1 MDKSSKNYS
10 SRIYL
15 EKYLEDFGKKSTV
28 YTALVEAITNAIDAI
43 RNLGNNSVKGRIEV
57 HIEREATLVDYQNTS
72 IRKITIED
80 NGVGFTDENRD
91 SFNTLYSQLKSSDGG
106 KGLGRMF
113 YIKYFRDVSV
123 SSIYSDDGS
132 YYSRNFRFGRKYDI
146 IENEENGHIAG
157 DDLYAT
163 GTTLVLSGYIG
174 KTAFNDELEVF
185 AHRILEKILNYY
197 VISTIDM
204 PTIIIYDGDKSIQLD
219 TLIGEDENCDIR
231 KKDSG
236 TFTIKDQT
244 FNYQMF
250 ELRRVYTQK
259 SRILLTANSKVVTET
274 KIENYVPEFST
285 DFVSTSSEGQ
295 DVKYI
300 VRFYV
305 YGKYLDQNVNN
316 ERTEFNFADE
326 ADMIFNIGQK
336 DIEKQ
341 TALEAKRLLG
351 DEVKTRLEAKRQ
363 SIEKYAEQNVWYKPY
378 VQYLNVEQLKMNLS
392 NEDIE
397 NELHLA
403 KFRQD
408 KTRRENANK
417 IFDFNLPNKDFSM
430 KTQVEKIVDA
440 LTETDKSNLAEY
452 IASRQTVLRLFEKA
466 LQWDS
471 EEKYEKECILHDI
484 IFPRNRD
491 LTDTHYSD
499 HNLWIID
506 EKLNFTSYLSSDK
519 QAFVESKDRPDIA
532 AFHYPVS
539 YRGVNEAQNP
549 VSIFEF
555 KRPGRFDFIRQTEE
569 DPIEQIVRY
578 VKQFRDGEIKT
589 PEGREILVGKHTPF
603 YGYVI
608 ADVNGDVRDWLSDV
622 KDMKSLPDCQ
632 GWFDDRTNI
641 NLHIEFITW
650 EKLLKD
656 AQIRH
661 RIFFEKLG
669 IN

>member
-1 MDKSSKNYS
+1 MNKKFKTPTP
-10 SRIYL
+10 RIYL
-15 EKYLEDFGKKSTV
+15 EKFLEDFGNKSTV
-28 YTALVEAITNAIDAI
+28 YTALVEAITNAVDAI
-43 RNLGNNSVKGRIEV
+43 RNSGNNANGHIDVRIE
-57 HIEREATLVDYQNTS
+57 RDATLIDGQNAP

-80 NGVGFTDENRD
+80 NGIGFTEDNRN
-91 SFNTLYSQLKSSDGG
+91 SFNTLYSQLKSSEGG

-113 YIKYFRDVSV
+113 YIKYFRDVTIN
-123 SSIYSDDGS
+123 SIYLVEGS

-146 IENEENGHIAG
+146 IEEEENGHIAG
-157 DDLYAT
+157 DDSYST
-163 GTTLVLSGYIG
+163 GTTLTLSGYIG
-174 KTAFNDELEVF
+174 KTTFNDGAGIF

-197 VISTIDM
+197 IDDALKMPKITIHDGSE
-204 PTIIIYDGDKSIQLD
+204 TICLD
-219 TLIGEDENCDIR
+219 SLIGNNELCDIC
-231 KKDSG
+231 KKDCG
-236 TFTIKDQT
+236 NFTIKDQE
-244 FNYQMF
+244 FHYQMF

-259 SRILLTANSKVVTET
+259 SKILLTANSKVVTET
-274 KIENYVPEFST
+274 KIENYIPEFAT
-285 DFVSTSSEGQ
+285 DFVSTDSDGQ
-295 DVKYI
+295 DSKYI

-305 YGKYLDQNVNN
+305 YGNYLDKNVNN

-326 ADMIFNIGQK
+326 ADMVFSVGKK

-351 DEVKTRLEAKRQ
+351 YEVKTRLEAKRQ
-363 SIEKYAEQNVWYKPY
+363 SIEEYAEQNVWYKPY
-378 VQYLNVEQLKMNLS
+378 VQYLDIEQLKMNLS

-417 IFDFNLPNKDFSM
+417 IFDFNLPNKDFSV

-471 EEKYEKECILHDI
+471 EEKYEKECVLHDI
-484 IFPRNRD
+484 IFPKNRD
-491 LTDTHYSD
+491 SSNTDYSE

-506 EKLNFTSYLSSDK
+506 EKLNFTSYLCSDK
-519 QAFVESKDRPDIA
+519 QAFTESKDRPDIA

-539 YRGVNEAQNP
+539 YRGANETQNP

-555 KRPGRFDFIRQTEE
+555 KRPGRFDFIRKPE
-569 DPIEQIVRY
+569 DDPVEQIVRY
-578 VKQFRDGEIKT
+578 VKQFRDGKIKT
-589 PEGREILVGKHTPF
+589 PEGREVFVSENTPF

-608 ADVNGDVRDWLSDV
+608 ADADKEVRDWLLDV
-622 KDMKSLPDCQ
+622 KDMKALPDNQ
-632 GWFDDRTNI
+632 GWFDNRINM

-656 AQIRH
+656 AEIRH
-661 RIFFEKLG
+661 RIFFEKLD
-669 IN
+669 IC